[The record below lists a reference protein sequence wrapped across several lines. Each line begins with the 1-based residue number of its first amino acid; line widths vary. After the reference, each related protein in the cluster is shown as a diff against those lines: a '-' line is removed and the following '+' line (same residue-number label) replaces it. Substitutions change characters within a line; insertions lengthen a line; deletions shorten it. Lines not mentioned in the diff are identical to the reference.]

1 TKSSE
6 AELTRCNPDWRTS
19 FVAIHPE
26 SALDEKQYADIVI
39 KHISSKP
46 IYINANNDDAIRL
59 VPYSVWMMDDIY
71 NGIGISAYLVY
82 KAMRNHNI
90 YVTLDGHGADELLGG
105 YPFYLDILYMNI
117 NNKLYDDFHSHL
129 LPSILRNFDRCSMAS
144 GIEVRMPFMDWGLVT
159 YTFSLPVDAKIGN
172 GFTKRIL
179 RDAMNKIIPEQIRLR
194 RSKIGLNSPMIEWF
208 NNGLRPL
215 IYKVINHK
223 YWRNS
228 PFWNAKKLNNI
239 IIDYCQNQKWTY
251 KDWNLILELWT
262 KFNLVIYYILFC
274 EKNKDYFNE

>member
-1 TKSSE
+1 
-6 AELTRCNPDWRTS
+6 
-19 FVAIHPE
+19 
-26 SALDEKQYADIVI
+26 
-39 KHISSKP
+39 
-46 IYINANNDDAIRL
+46 
-59 VPYSVWMMDDIY
+59 
-71 NGIGISAYLVY
+71 
-82 KAMRNHNI
+82 
-90 YVTLDGHGADELLGG
+90 
-105 YPFYLDILYMNI
+105 
-117 NNKLYDDFHSHL
+117 
-129 LPSILRNFDRCSMAS
+129 MAS
-144 GIEVRMPFMDWGLVT
+144 GIEVRMPFMDWRLVT